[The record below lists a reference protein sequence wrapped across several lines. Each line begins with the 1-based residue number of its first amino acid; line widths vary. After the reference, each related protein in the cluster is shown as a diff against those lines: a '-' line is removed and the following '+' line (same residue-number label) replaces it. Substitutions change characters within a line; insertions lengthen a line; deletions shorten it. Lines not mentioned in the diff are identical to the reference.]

1 MTIRSSVPPFAM
13 TRVVLVM
20 VMAMVLAGCQRSA
33 NTPDRPNILWI
44 VSEDNSP
51 CLGSYGDRL
60 ATTPRLDALAAE
72 GIRYTRAY
80 SNAPVCAPSRAALIT
95 GAYPIAFGIE
105 HMRSGFKIPEEIQ
118 FYPHYL
124 REAGYY
130 TSNNAKKDYNTVD
143 QPDAWDDSSA
153 EASYRNR
160 AEDQPFFH
168 IANLGTTHE
177 SRLHRGSAALGHD
190 PADVQLA
197 PFHPDTPAAR
207 NDYAVYY
214 DRLEELDGQVG
225 ETSTDC
231 RRMASRTAPSCSIT
245 ATTAAQ
251 SPAPSAS

>member
-72 GIRYTRAY
+72 GIRLHPRLQQRA
-80 SNAPVCAPSRAALIT
+80 SLRALAGRAHHRRVSHRVRHRAHAVRLQ
-95 GAYPIAFGIE
+95 
-105 HMRSGFKIPEEIQ
+105 IPEEIQ